1 MSVSSRI
8 SRDAATAMVSVHV
21 LSETTARPREQRGS
35 GERADNF
42 SISGLRESLQ
52 CLRAYEA
59 EGPEL
64 QDVTRHDGVVRS
76 LADSNKVE
84 LAQHHVKLLISPPK
98 SASSFLAAS
107 SRCGESLA
115 ALMPA
120 SVRLNSAMYVV
131 KVSSRG
137 EWRPIDLDVR
147 GPARNKKLPQERGE
161 RLCESF
167 SALSRFSHFAAAT
180 VRRPKL
186 LLTLRSSP
194 HLQARQ
200 GRRLASRIR
209 AHASASYSFP
219 FRRDLQQRSKS
230 TPTVV

>member
-76 LADSNKVE
+76 LADSNEVD
-84 LAQHHVKLLISPPK
+84 SPIT
-98 SASSFLAAS
+98 
-107 SRCGESLA
+107 
-115 ALMPA
+115 M
-120 SVRLNSAMYVV
+120 
-131 KVSSRG
+131 
-137 EWRPIDLDVR
+137 
-147 GPARNKKLPQERGE
+147 
-161 RLCESF
+161 
-167 SALSRFSHFAAAT
+167 
-180 VRRPKL
+180 
-186 LLTLRSSP
+186 
-194 HLQARQ
+194 
-200 GRRLASRIR
+200 
-209 AHASASYSFP
+209 
-219 FRRDLQQRSKS
+219 
-230 TPTVV
+230 